1 MKFFV
6 VEGPLQ
12 RLSRPL
18 GGNMWGAE
26 TYYKKGRP
34 AESAVVQCK
43 KEKVWVTGW
52 STLFPFYIVKQPIFL
67 SEGA

>member
-1 MKFFV
+1 
-6 VEGPLQ
+6 
-12 RLSRPL
+12 
-18 GGNMWGAE
+18 MWGAE